1 MFLIDFLNLYDEVIN
16 TYKAINNKKILVI
29 TKSDLI
35 PKNIKKDTLIKKIK
49 TIYKIDED
57 IIITSSK
64 TKENINV
71 LKEIIIKNKNVLIC
85 GFTNSGKSSLINT
98 LANSTL
104 TISKNA
110 NTTLDFLKIKM
121 DEAIIYD
128 SPGFISK
135 NFYDSLL
142 PKMKIRPISYQLKN
156 KYYLKINDWSWH
168 FSLDNNITL
177 YLDNTFNVEK
187 RKLIT
192 EFPNKIKVPS
202 NSDVIIKGLGFMLV
216 KKECVLTT
224 NIDLKYLEIRPTIVG
239 GENE

>member
-1 MFLIDFLNLYDEVIN
+1 M
-16 TYKAINNKKILVI
+16 
-29 TKSDLI
+29 
-35 PKNIKKDTLIKKIK
+35 
-49 TIYKIDED
+49 
-57 IIITSSK
+57 
-64 TKENINV
+64 NINR
-71 LKEIIIKNKNVLIC
+71 LKELINKNKNVLIC

-98 LANSTL
+98 LANTNL

-128 SPGFISK
+128 SPGFIPK

-142 PKMKIRPISYQLKN
+142 PKKKIRPISYQLKN

-177 YLDNTFNVEK
+177 YLDNTFNIEK
-187 RKLIT
+187 RKLMS

-216 KKECVLTT
+216 KKECLLTT

>member
-98 LANSTL
+98 
-104 TISKNA
+104 
-110 NTTLDFLKIKM
+110 
-121 DEAIIYD
+121 
-128 SPGFISK
+128 
-135 NFYDSLL
+135 
-142 PKMKIRPISYQLKN
+142 
-156 KYYLKINDWSWH
+156 
-168 FSLDNNITL
+168 
-177 YLDNTFNVEK
+177 
-187 RKLIT
+187 
-192 EFPNKIKVPS
+192 
-202 NSDVIIKGLGFMLV
+202 
-216 KKECVLTT
+216 
-224 NIDLKYLEIRPTIVG
+224 
-239 GENE
+239 